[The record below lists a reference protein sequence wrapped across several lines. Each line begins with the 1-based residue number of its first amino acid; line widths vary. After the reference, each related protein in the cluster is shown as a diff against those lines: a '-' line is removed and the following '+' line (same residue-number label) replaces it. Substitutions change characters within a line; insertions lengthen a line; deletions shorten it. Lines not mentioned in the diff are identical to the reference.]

1 MDKEIRNIFESYQDT
16 WSLSP
21 KESFKRDK
29 EFFQYVIESNPHL
42 APLREFKLKYIFELY
57 KAKLREELDLE
68 APGLVN
74 ESYNISNEDAFTVLE
89 ESTRNV
95 SDQEAYNNVK
105 RIFESI
111 CADVLLYK
119 GDVLLEATGRVAAGG
134 QLPTGGRQRQGSA
147 LPASHPS
154 NQQAAKP
161 KRKRDHA
168 AEYARRKELEAQRA
182 QAADQP
188 GETVT
193 DTVTTD
199 TEVAIPASRNVAQPN
214 AAQIQQQKQIRD
226 QESQIKNLQAQQG
239 QPTAAEIQGQAQMR
253 KMQAQLADSQKQIA
267 DMEEKERE
275 MSAAQKAESDKQQ
288 AAIQD
293 QNKQLMAVLQQMS
306 KQQSQGAQQSAA
318 AATQQAQNAAVDD
331 DLAARMQQTA
341 GRGPQAAPQASPQAA
356 PGAVPPVIDKET
368 QTTSDTV
375 YGGEKAA
382 KKPGLL
388 SKLGGFAKNVLPTAG
403 AIGGAALGS
412 ALGPAGM
419 IAGGA
424 LGKALGKGAKGFA
437 DAPKG
442 TGIGG
447 RLKRA
452 GQTHVGSDLASG
464 AAIGALG
471 AYGGGGGGEE
481 VVDTAVDT
489 ETIDTTTPTTT
500 PPGMVGD
507 TADVNSPEYQATM
520 SQYADTQPALMNR
533 DGSMGPGVEP
543 TMGDGTQRTDAD
555 VANAV
560 RDRYGN
566 LMQRNEY
573 GGLGDTDISGTVPE
587 VEGEVT
593 STDVEVEEAP
603 YGRNPN
609 TGEPLPEP
617 PKGKGGS
624 RLMQLAN
631 RINPYAR

>member
-1 MDKEIRNIFESYQDT
+1 MDKEIRNIFENYQDT

-57 KAKLREELDLE
+57 KAKLRQELDLD

-74 ESYNISNEDAFTVLE
+74 ESYNISNEDAFNVLE

-105 RIFESI
+105 SIFESI

-119 GDVLLEATGRVAAGG
+119 GDVLLEASRGTAGAVARGNYDAKRAAAGAPG
-134 QLPTGGRQRQGSA
+134 
-147 LPASHPS
+147 
-154 NQQAAKP
+154 AAKP
-161 KRKRDHA
+161 TRKRDYA

-182 QAADQP
+182 QAAGQP

-214 AAQIQQQKQIRD
+214 AAQIKQQQQIRD

-239 QPTAAEIQGQAQMR
+239 QPTAAQIQGQAQMR
-253 KMQAQLADSQKQIA
+253 KMQSQLDASQKQIA

-306 KQQSQGAQQSAA
+306 KQQAQGAQQM
-318 AATQQAQNAAVDD
+318 AQNAAVDD

-341 GRGPQAAPQASPQAA
+341 GRGPQAAPAA
-356 PGAVPPVIDKET
+356 PPVIDKET

-464 AAIGALG
+464 AAIGGFG
-471 AYGGGGGGEE
+471 AAGLGGGGEE

-520 SQYADTQPALMNR
+520 GQYADTQPALMNR
-533 DGSMGPGVEP
+533 DGSMGPGAEP

-587 VEGEVT
+587 VEDEVT

>member
-29 EFFQYVIESNPHL
+29 EFFQYVIESNSHL

-74 ESYNISNEDAFTVLE
+74 ESYNISNEDAFNVLE

-95 SDQEAYNNVK
+95 SDHEAYNNVK

-119 GDVLLEATGRVAAGG
+119 GGVLLEQAETVTVITKNGPRKAT
-134 QLPTGGRQRQGSA
+134 LTGGAATPGKTQVKLDTGQVFAVNDSNIQRA
-147 LPASHPS
+147 
-154 NQQAAKP
+154 
-161 KRKRDHA
+161 
-168 AEYARRKELEAQRA
+168 EAQSGGGA
-182 QAADQP
+182 TETITQNIDASQP
-188 GETVT
+188 APGVT

-199 TEVAIPASRNVAQPN
+199 TEVAIPASRNLGNAN
-214 AAQIQQQKQIRD
+214 AAV
-226 QESQIKNLQAQQG
+226 
-239 QPTAAEIQGQAQMR
+239 IQGQAQMR
-253 KMQAQLADSQKQIA
+253 KMQAQLDASQKQIA

-341 GRGPQAAPQASPQAA
+341 GRGPQAGPQAA
-356 PGAVPPVIDKET
+356 PGAVPPVIDD
-368 QTTSDTV
+368 SV

-489 ETIDTTTPTTT
+489 ETVAPLGGGTT

-520 SQYADTQPALMNR
+520 SQYADSQPALMNR
-533 DGSMGPGVEP
+533 DGSMGSGAEP

-560 RDRYGN
+560 RDQYGN

-573 GGLGDTDISGTVPE
+573 GGLGPE

-631 RINPYAR
+631 KINPYAR

>member
-1 MDKEIRNIFESYQDT
+1 MDKEIRNIFENYQDT

-57 KAKLREELDLE
+57 KAKLRQELDLD

-74 ESYNISNEDAFTVLE
+74 ESYNISNEDAFNVLE

-95 SDQEAYNNVK
+95 SDQQAYNNVK
-105 RIFESI
+105 SIFESI

-119 GDVLLEATGRVAAGG
+119 GDVLLEASRGTAGAVARGNYDAKRAAAGAPG
-134 QLPTGGRQRQGSA
+134 
-147 LPASHPS
+147 
-154 NQQAAKP
+154 AAKP
-161 KRKRDHA
+161 TRKRDYA

-182 QAADQP
+182 QAAGQP

-214 AAQIQQQKQIRD
+214 AAQIKQQQQIRD

-239 QPTAAEIQGQAQMR
+239 QPTAAQIQGQAQMR
-253 KMQAQLADSQKQIA
+253 KMQSQLDASQKQIA

-306 KQQSQGAQQSAA
+306 KQQAQGAQQM
-318 AATQQAQNAAVDD
+318 AQNAAVDD

-341 GRGPQAAPQASPQAA
+341 GRGPQAAPAA
-356 PGAVPPVIDKET
+356 PPVIDKET

-388 SKLGGFAKNVLPTAG
+388 SKLGGFAKNILPTAG

-464 AAIGALG
+464 AAIGGFG
-471 AYGGGGGGEE
+471 AAGLGGGGEE

-520 SQYADTQPALMNR
+520 GQYADTQPALMNR
-533 DGSMGPGVEP
+533 DGSMGPGAEP

-587 VEGEVT
+587 VEDEVT

>member
-1 MDKEIRNIFESYQDT
+1 MDKEIRNIFENYQDT

-57 KAKLREELDLE
+57 KAKLRQELDLD

-74 ESYNISNEDAFTVLE
+74 ESYNISNEDAFNVLE

-105 RIFESI
+105 SIFESI

-119 GDVLLEATGRVAAGG
+119 GDVLLEASRGTAGAVARGNYDAKRAAAGAPG
-134 QLPTGGRQRQGSA
+134 
-147 LPASHPS
+147 
-154 NQQAAKP
+154 AAKP
-161 KRKRDHA
+161 TRKRDYA

-182 QAADQP
+182 QAAGQP

-214 AAQIQQQKQIRD
+214 AAQIKQQQQIRD

-239 QPTAAEIQGQAQMR
+239 QPTAAQIQGQAQMR
-253 KMQAQLADSQKQIA
+253 KMQSQLDASQKQIA

-306 KQQSQGAQQSAA
+306 KQQAQGAQQM
-318 AATQQAQNAAVDD
+318 AQNAAVDD

-341 GRGPQAAPQASPQAA
+341 GRGPQAAPAA
-356 PGAVPPVIDKET
+356 PPVIDKET

-388 SKLGGFAKNVLPTAG
+388 SKLGGFAKNILPTAG

-464 AAIGALG
+464 AAIGGFG
-471 AYGGGGGGEE
+471 AAGLGGGGEE

-520 SQYADTQPALMNR
+520 GQYADTQPALMNR
-533 DGSMGPGVEP
+533 DGSMGPGAEP

-587 VEGEVT
+587 VEDEVT

-617 PKGKGGS
+617 PKGKGGN

>member
-1 MDKEIRNIFESYQDT
+1 MDKEIRNIFENYQDT

-57 KAKLREELDLE
+57 KAKLRQELDLD

-74 ESYNISNEDAFTVLE
+74 ESYNISNEDAFNVLE

-105 RIFESI
+105 SIFESI

-134 QLPTGGRQRQGSA
+134 QLPSRQGGGGLS
-147 LPASHPS
+147 PA
-154 NQQAAKP
+154 QQAQVARQQAGAPGAAKP
-161 KRKRDHA
+161 TRKRDYA

-182 QAADQP
+182 QAAGQP

-214 AAQIQQQKQIRD
+214 AAQIKQQQQIRD

-239 QPTAAEIQGQAQMR
+239 QPTAAQIQGQAQMR
-253 KMQAQLADSQKQIA
+253 KMQSQLDASQKQIA

-306 KQQSQGAQQSAA
+306 KQQAQGAQQM
-318 AATQQAQNAAVDD
+318 AQNAAVDD

-341 GRGPQAAPQASPQAA
+341 GRGPQAAPAA
-356 PGAVPPVIDKET
+356 PPVIDKET

-388 SKLGGFAKNVLPTAG
+388 SKLGGFAKNILPTAG

-419 IAGGA
+419 VAGGA

-464 AAIGALG
+464 AAIGGFG
-471 AYGGGGGGEE
+471 AAGLGGGGEE

-520 SQYADTQPALMNR
+520 GQYADTQPALMNR
-533 DGSMGPGVEP
+533 DGSMGPGAEP

-587 VEGEVT
+587 VEDEVT

-617 PKGKGGS
+617 PKGKGGN

>member
-1 MDKEIRNIFESYQDT
+1 MDKEIRNIFENYQDT

-57 KAKLREELDLE
+57 KAKLRQELDLD

-74 ESYNISNEDAFTVLE
+74 ESYNISNEDAFNVLE

-105 RIFESI
+105 SIFESI

-119 GDVLLEATGRVAAGG
+119 GDVLLEASRGTAGAVARGNYDAKRAAAGAPG
-134 QLPTGGRQRQGSA
+134 
-147 LPASHPS
+147 
-154 NQQAAKP
+154 AAKP
-161 KRKRDHA
+161 TRKRDYA

-182 QAADQP
+182 QASGQP

-214 AAQIQQQKQIRD
+214 AAQIKQQQQIRD

-239 QPTAAEIQGQAQMR
+239 QPTAAQIQGQAQMR
-253 KMQAQLADSQKQIA
+253 KMQSQLDASQKQIA

-306 KQQSQGAQQSAA
+306 KQQAQGAQQM
-318 AATQQAQNAAVDD
+318 AQNAAVDD

-341 GRGPQAAPQASPQAA
+341 GRGPQAAPAA
-356 PGAVPPVIDKET
+356 PPVIDKET

-388 SKLGGFAKNVLPTAG
+388 SKLGGFAKNILPTAG

-464 AAIGALG
+464 AAIGGFG
-471 AYGGGGGGEE
+471 AAGLGGGGEE

-520 SQYADTQPALMNR
+520 GQYADTQPALMNR
-533 DGSMGPGVEP
+533 DGSMGPGAEP

-587 VEGEVT
+587 VEDEVT

-617 PKGKGGS
+617 PKGKGGN

>member
-1 MDKEIRNIFESYQDT
+1 MDKEIRNIFENYQDT

-57 KAKLREELDLE
+57 KAKLRQELDLD

-74 ESYNISNEDAFTVLE
+74 ESYNISNEDAFNVLE

-105 RIFESI
+105 SIFESI

-119 GDVLLEATGRVAAGG
+119 GDVLLEASRGTAGAVARGNYDAKRAAAGAPG
-134 QLPTGGRQRQGSA
+134 
-147 LPASHPS
+147 
-154 NQQAAKP
+154 AAKP
-161 KRKRDHA
+161 TRKRDYA

-182 QAADQP
+182 QAAGQA

-214 AAQIQQQKQIRD
+214 AAQIKQQQQIRD

-239 QPTAAEIQGQAQMR
+239 QPTAAQIQGQAQMR
-253 KMQAQLADSQKQIA
+253 KMQSQLDASQKQIA

-306 KQQSQGAQQSAA
+306 KQQAQGAQQM
-318 AATQQAQNAAVDD
+318 AQNAAVDD

-341 GRGPQAAPQASPQAA
+341 GRGPQAAPAA
-356 PGAVPPVIDKET
+356 PPVIDKET

-388 SKLGGFAKNVLPTAG
+388 SKLGGFAKNILPTAG

-419 IAGGA
+419 VAGGA

-464 AAIGALG
+464 AAIGGFG
-471 AYGGGGGGEE
+471 AAGLGGGGEE

-520 SQYADTQPALMNR
+520 GQYADTQPALMNR
-533 DGSMGPGVEP
+533 DGSMGPGAEP

-587 VEGEVT
+587 VEDEVT

-617 PKGKGGS
+617 PKGKGGN

>member
-1 MDKEIRNIFESYQDT
+1 MDKEIRNIFENYQDT

-57 KAKLREELDLE
+57 KAKLRQELDLD

-74 ESYNISNEDAFTVLE
+74 ESYNISNEDAFNVLE

-105 RIFESI
+105 SIFESI

-119 GDVLLEATGRVAAGG
+119 GDVLLEASRGTAGAVARGNYDAKRAAAGAPG
-134 QLPTGGRQRQGSA
+134 
-147 LPASHPS
+147 
-154 NQQAAKP
+154 AAKP
-161 KRKRDHA
+161 TRKRDYA

-182 QAADQP
+182 QAAGQP

-214 AAQIQQQKQIRD
+214 AAQIKQQQQIRD

-239 QPTAAEIQGQAQMR
+239 QPTAAQIQGQAQMR
-253 KMQAQLADSQKQIA
+253 KMQSQLDASQKQIA

-306 KQQSQGAQQSAA
+306 KQQAQGAQQM
-318 AATQQAQNAAVDD
+318 AQNAAVDD

-341 GRGPQAAPQASPQAA
+341 GRGPQAAPAA
-356 PGAVPPVIDKET
+356 PPVIDKET

-464 AAIGALG
+464 AAIGGFG
-471 AYGGGGGGEE
+471 AAGLGGGGEE

-520 SQYADTQPALMNR
+520 GQYADTQPALMNR
-533 DGSMGPGVEP
+533 DGSMGPGAEP

-587 VEGEVT
+587 VEDEVT

-617 PKGKGGS
+617 PKGKGGN

>member
-29 EFFQYVIESNPHL
+29 EFFQYVIESNSHL

-57 KAKLREELDLE
+57 KAKLREELDLD

-74 ESYNISNEDAFTVLE
+74 ESYNISNEDAFNVLE
-89 ESTRNV
+89 KMTRNV

-134 QLPTGGRQRQGSA
+134 QLPSRQGGGGLS
-147 LPASHPS
+147 PA
-154 NQQAAKP
+154 QQAQVARQQAGAPGAAKP

-306 KQQSQGAQQSAA
+306 KQQSQGAQQM
-318 AATQQAQNAAVDD
+318 AQNAAVDD

-341 GRGPQAAPQASPQAA
+341 GRGPQAAPAA
-356 PGAVPPVIDKET
+356 PPVIDKET

-375 YGGEKAA
+375 YGGEKAP
-382 KKPGLL
+382 KKTGLL
-388 SKLGGFAKNVLPTAG
+388 TRLGSFGKNILPTAG

-419 IAGGA
+419 VAGGA

-489 ETIDTTTPTTT
+489 ETVAPLGGGTT

-520 SQYADTQPALMNR
+520 SQYADSQPALMNR
-533 DGSMGPGVEP
+533 DGSMGSGAEP

-560 RDRYGN
+560 RDQYGN

-631 RINPYAR
+631 KINPYAR

>member
-1 MDKEIRNIFESYQDT
+1 MDKEIRNIFENYQET

-57 KAKLREELDLE
+57 KAKLREELDLD

-74 ESYNISNEDAFTVLE
+74 ESYNISNEDAFNVLE
-89 ESTRNV
+89 EMTRNV

-111 CADVLLYK
+111 CADVLLFQ
-119 GDVLLEATGRVAAGG
+119 GDVLLEQT
-134 QLPTGGRQRQGSA
+134 
-147 LPASHPS
+147 
-154 NQQAAKP
+154 
-161 KRKRDHA
+161 
-168 AEYARRKELEAQRA
+168 
-182 QAADQP
+182 
-188 GETVT
+188 ETVIVNT
-193 DTVTTD
+193 KRGPRNATLTGKASAPGTTQVKLDTGEIFAANNANIKGGGATETITTD

-214 AAQIQQQKQIRD
+214 AAQIKQQQQIRD

-239 QPTAAEIQGQAQMR
+239 QPTAAQIQGQAQMR
-253 KMQAQLADSQKQIA
+253 KMQSQLDASQKQIA

-306 KQQSQGAQQSAA
+306 KQQAQGAQQM
-318 AATQQAQNAAVDD
+318 AQNAAVDD

-341 GRGPQAAPQASPQAA
+341 GRGPQAAPAA
-356 PGAVPPVIDKET
+356 PPVIDVTDKET

-375 YGGEKAA
+375 YGGEKAP
-382 KKPGLL
+382 KKTGLL
-388 SKLGGFAKNVLPTAG
+388 SRLGSFGKKILPTAG

-419 IAGGA
+419 VAGGA

-452 GQTHVGSDLASG
+452 GQTHVGTDLASG
-464 AAIGALG
+464 AAIGGLG
-471 AYGGGGGGEE
+471 AAGLGGGGEE

-555 VANAV
+555 VAGAI

-587 VEGEVT
+587 VEDEVT

-631 RINPYAR
+631 KINPYAR

>member
-1 MDKEIRNIFESYQDT
+1 MDKEIRNIFENYQET

-57 KAKLREELDLE
+57 KAKLRQELDLD

-74 ESYNISNEDAFTVLE
+74 ESYNISNEDAFNVLE
-89 ESTRNV
+89 EMTRNV

-105 RIFESI
+105 RIFESV

-119 GDVLLEATGRVAAGG
+119 GDVLLEVYRDTATAVARGNYDAKRAAAGAPG
-134 QLPTGGRQRQGSA
+134 
-147 LPASHPS
+147 
-154 NQQAAKP
+154 AAKP
-161 KRKRDHA
+161 TRKRDYA

-239 QPTAAEIQGQAQMR
+239 QPTAAQIKQQQQIRDME
-253 KMQAQLADSQKQIA
+253 AQLKASQQTIA
-267 DMEEKERE
+267 DLEEKEKADK
-275 MSAAQKAESDKQQ
+275 AAGAEQRKADSDKRQ
-288 AAIQD
+288 AELTA
-293 QNKQLMAVLQQMS
+293 QNDKLMAVLQQMGRQS
-306 KQQSQGAQQSAA
+306 TQTSQQAAQTSQQA
-318 AATQQAQNAAVDD
+318 AQNAAVDD

-341 GRGPQAAPQASPQAA
+341 GRGPQAAPA
-356 PGAVPPVIDKET
+356 AVPPVIDKET

-375 YGGEKAA
+375 YGGEKAP
-382 KKPGLL
+382 KKTGLL
-388 SKLGGFAKNVLPTAG
+388 TRLGSFGKNILPTAG

-419 IAGGA
+419 VAGGA

-452 GQTHVGSDLASG
+452 GKTHVSGSDLASG
-464 AAIGALG
+464 AAIGGLG
-471 AYGGGGGGEE
+471 AAGLGGGGEE

-555 VANAV
+555 VAGAI

-587 VEGEVT
+587 VEDEVT

-631 RINPYAR
+631 KINPYAR

>member
-1 MDKEIRNIFESYQDT
+1 MDKEIRNIFENYQDT

-57 KAKLREELDLE
+57 KAKLRQELDLD

-74 ESYNISNEDAFTVLE
+74 ESYNISNEDAFNVLE

-105 RIFESI
+105 SIFESI

-119 GDVLLEATGRVAAGG
+119 GDVLLEASRGTAGAVARGNYDAKRAAAGAPG
-134 QLPTGGRQRQGSA
+134 
-147 LPASHPS
+147 
-154 NQQAAKP
+154 AAKP
-161 KRKRDHA
+161 TRKRDYA

-182 QAADQP
+182 QAAGQP

-214 AAQIQQQKQIRD
+214 AAQIKQQQQIRD

-239 QPTAAEIQGQAQMR
+239 QPTAAQIQGQAQMR
-253 KMQAQLADSQKQIA
+253 KMQSQLDASQKQIA

-306 KQQSQGAQQSAA
+306 KQQAQGAQQM
-318 AATQQAQNAAVDD
+318 AQNAAVDD

-341 GRGPQAAPQASPQAA
+341 GRGPQAAPAA
-356 PGAVPPVIDKET
+356 PPVIDKET

-388 SKLGGFAKNVLPTAG
+388 SKLGGFAKNILPTAG

-419 IAGGA
+419 VAGGA

-464 AAIGALG
+464 AAIGGFG
-471 AYGGGGGGEE
+471 AAGLGGGGEE

-520 SQYADTQPALMNR
+520 GQYADTQPALMNR
-533 DGSMGPGVEP
+533 DGSMGPGAEP

-587 VEGEVT
+587 VEDEVT

>member
-1 MDKEIRNIFESYQDT
+1 MDKEIRNIFENYQET

-57 KAKLREELDLE
+57 KAKLREELDLD

-74 ESYNISNEDAFTVLE
+74 ESYNISNEDAFNVLE

-105 RIFESI
+105 SIFESI

-119 GDVLLEATGRVAAGG
+119 GDVLLEQMGSRPASPAPAAAEKVTVTLKSGEKVGGVPTGKPAAQGMTQIKLDNGRVFAFSDDVIE
-134 QLPTGGRQRQGSA
+134 R
-147 LPASHPS
+147 
-154 NQQAAKP
+154 
-161 KRKRDHA
+161 
-168 AEYARRKELEAQRA
+168 
-182 QAADQP
+182 P
-188 GETVT
+188 GATE
-193 DTVTTD
+193 TVTTD

-239 QPTAAEIQGQAQMR
+239 QPTAAQIQGQAQMR
-253 KMQAQLADSQKQIA
+253 KMQSQLDASQKQIA

-306 KQQSQGAQQSAA
+306 KQQAQGAQQM
-318 AATQQAQNAAVDD
+318 AQNAAVDD

-341 GRGPQAAPQASPQAA
+341 GRGPQAAPAA
-356 PGAVPPVIDKET
+356 PPVIDVTDKET

-375 YGGEKAA
+375 YGGEKAP
-382 KKPGLL
+382 KKTGLL
-388 SKLGGFAKNVLPTAG
+388 TRLGSFGKKILPTAG

-419 IAGGA
+419 VAGGA

-452 GQTHVGSDLASG
+452 GQTHVGTDLASG
-464 AAIGALG
+464 AAIGGLG
-471 AYGGGGGGEE
+471 AAGLGGGGEE

-555 VANAV
+555 VAGAI

-587 VEGEVT
+587 VEDEVT

-631 RINPYAR
+631 KINPYAR

>member
-1 MDKEIRNIFESYQDT
+1 MDKEIRNIFENYQDT

-57 KAKLREELDLE
+57 KAKLRQELDLD

-74 ESYNISNEDAFTVLE
+74 ESYNISNEDAFNVLE

-105 RIFESI
+105 SIFESI

-119 GDVLLEATGRVAAGG
+119 GDVLLEASRGTAGAVARGNYDAKRAAAGAPG
-134 QLPTGGRQRQGSA
+134 
-147 LPASHPS
+147 
-154 NQQAAKP
+154 AAKP
-161 KRKRDHA
+161 TRKRDYA

-182 QAADQP
+182 QAAGQP

-214 AAQIQQQKQIRD
+214 AAQIKQQQQIRD

-239 QPTAAEIQGQAQMR
+239 QPTAAQIQGQAQMR
-253 KMQAQLADSQKQIA
+253 KMQSQLDASQKQIA

-306 KQQSQGAQQSAA
+306 KQQAQGAQQM
-318 AATQQAQNAAVDD
+318 AQNAAVDD

-341 GRGPQAAPQASPQAA
+341 GRGPQAAPAA
-356 PGAVPPVIDKET
+356 PPVIDKET

-388 SKLGGFAKNVLPTAG
+388 SKLGGFAKNILPTAG

-419 IAGGA
+419 VAGGA

-464 AAIGALG
+464 AAIGGFG
-471 AYGGGGGGEE
+471 AAGLGGGGEE

-520 SQYADTQPALMNR
+520 GQYADTQPALMNR
-533 DGSMGPGVEP
+533 DGSMGPGAEP

-587 VEGEVT
+587 VEDEVT

-617 PKGKGGS
+617 PKGKGGN

>member
-1 MDKEIRNIFESYQDT
+1 MDKEIRNIFENYQDT

-57 KAKLREELDLE
+57 KAKLRQELDLD

-74 ESYNISNEDAFTVLE
+74 ESYNISNEDAFNVLE

-105 RIFESI
+105 SIFESI

-134 QLPTGGRQRQGSA
+134 QLPSRQGGGGLS
-147 LPASHPS
+147 PA
-154 NQQAAKP
+154 QQAQVARQQAGAPGAAKP
-161 KRKRDHA
+161 KRKRDYA

-182 QAADQP
+182 QAAGQP

-214 AAQIQQQKQIRD
+214 AAQIKQQQQIRD

-239 QPTAAEIQGQAQMR
+239 QPTAAQIQGQAQMR
-253 KMQAQLADSQKQIA
+253 KMQSQLDASQKQIA

-306 KQQSQGAQQSAA
+306 KQQAQGAQQM
-318 AATQQAQNAAVDD
+318 AQNAAVDD

-341 GRGPQAAPQASPQAA
+341 GRGPQAAPAA
-356 PGAVPPVIDKET
+356 PPVIDKET

-388 SKLGGFAKNVLPTAG
+388 SKLGGFAKNILPTAG

-419 IAGGA
+419 VAGGA

-464 AAIGALG
+464 AAIGGFG
-471 AYGGGGGGEE
+471 AAGLGGGGEE

-520 SQYADTQPALMNR
+520 GQYADTQPALMNR
-533 DGSMGPGVEP
+533 DGSMGPGAEP

-587 VEGEVT
+587 VEDEVT

-617 PKGKGGS
+617 PKGKGGN

>member
-1 MDKEIRNIFESYQDT
+1 MDKEIRNIFENYQDT

-57 KAKLREELDLE
+57 KAKLRQELDLD

-74 ESYNISNEDAFTVLE
+74 ESYNISNEDAFNVLE

-119 GDVLLEATGRVAAGG
+119 GDVLLEASRGTAGAVARGNYDAKRAAAGAPG
-134 QLPTGGRQRQGSA
+134 
-147 LPASHPS
+147 
-154 NQQAAKP
+154 AAKP
-161 KRKRDHA
+161 TRKRDYA

-182 QAADQP
+182 QAAGQP

-214 AAQIQQQKQIRD
+214 AAQIKQQQQIRD

-239 QPTAAEIQGQAQMR
+239 QPTAAQIQGQAQMR
-253 KMQAQLADSQKQIA
+253 KMQSQLDASQKQIA

-306 KQQSQGAQQSAA
+306 KQQAQGAQQM
-318 AATQQAQNAAVDD
+318 AQNAAVDD

-341 GRGPQAAPQASPQAA
+341 GRGPQAAPAA
-356 PGAVPPVIDKET
+356 PPVIDKET

-419 IAGGA
+419 VAGGA

-464 AAIGALG
+464 AAIGGFG
-471 AYGGGGGGEE
+471 AAGLGGGGEE

-520 SQYADTQPALMNR
+520 GQYADTQPALMNR
-533 DGSMGPGVEP
+533 DGSMGPGAEP

-587 VEGEVT
+587 VEDEVT